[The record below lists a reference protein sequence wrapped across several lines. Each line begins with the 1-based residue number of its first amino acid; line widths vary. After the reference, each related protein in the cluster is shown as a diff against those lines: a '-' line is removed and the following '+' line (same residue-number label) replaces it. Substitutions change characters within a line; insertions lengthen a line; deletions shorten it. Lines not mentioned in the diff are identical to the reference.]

1 MVTIPQGN
9 YDNQKIII
17 GKQVTKD
24 NTPLAYKSPMENM
37 VNLTNNLIPDNSNLK
52 VEMWA
57 NSNDYAWNEGSKLS
71 ESEVYTAVKDG
82 KLKYCI
88 WDSIDCNTEFF
99 YQKYDVLGLSAQ
111 FSTWLNEYNTITG
124 NYGLILEVTFK
135 DLNTQENFAKIYS
148 CQFDSSE
155 FFGDIYNFET
165 YYTQE
170 KVFDLSDYK
179 DSAIVRLRLFPY
191 QRRNFT
197 TVEGEDVPYLN
208 EDDFSNIPPNIYM
221 KDFMISLGT
230 YSNEITEDTAEIM
243 TDSSMTY
250 DKDVQN
256 DLVEYDLVWVTNYL
270 LDHKELL
277 PVEAELITD
286 NLKHLL
292 RLYNSGVIAKI
303 KYEREFESLLTTYGY
318 EDIENNFISPIMH
331 KKNREINNL
340 KYINLRWIH
349 IFENQVKVV
358 EEDEIPEDYEI
369 RWYRYKPG
377 APSPDQFS
385 GAHWEYLAAAGEESS
400 TLNKITV
407 EFQPDVNNNEE
418 KIKVIIIKKEKDIQD
433 NLKEYKIAISN
444 VLEFTNNTQVRD
456 SITFEDI
463 SALTLRV
470 DGNFHGN
477 YLLYDRSGKLGKNE
491 WDTEYSITA
500 LFKDQPLAVEDC
512 SLIEWTIPTENTM
525 IKSYKPIGEKDSTI
539 YYYIKNYLDNK
550 AINNTISL
558 KIIKDGLEYAAAATL
573 RFGTAGTNGSNYTM
587 ALIWDDNKKAINVQ
601 PDEFNEGDKLSTDD
615 QDKYALKGTLYV
627 YDQSG
632 SPVDLSSAKIELSWA
647 TAADCNLLKNNSAD
661 GTNNYIFEDEEE
673 DIYYPVFITNDQNSL
688 QPLTSFVS
696 GFSPRQ
702 PDPTNKDFYYFKQSN
717 FNSQLHTYKKFNLEN
732 KTFEDF
738 TPTSGVSYG
747 AVYRKR
753 YETDL
758 KKKKIEFKQVSVVN
772 SSKEVVSGKTVLYNS
787 QRRYFIKYNGQ
798 YILDPWD
805 KYQSSETYYEPIL
818 VAPRIDDSNQSG
830 SSQLI
835 ANIDGQRVTISYETP
850 FNNLNYIYI
859 LKITLNNFGDYP
871 LIMYKPIALTST
883 KGTNLM
889 VNYINGPED
898 VRYAT
903 TGETDFNKNPY
914 EIEVTYIDETDSEII
929 KYYYN
934 EELSQDQ
941 TRILNSNYA
950 PDGETPDPKPTGTGG
965 TPEHEHLRG
974 YWRLIIAENYDK
986 WNPAEENNQFYPSLK
1001 ETALGWFKQPS
1012 DNATY
1017 NVQTIKKGKKRKFQD
1032 RYWLTY
1038 RKPILKPPAVY
1049 YKDAAPY
1056 AVQFLKLGGTVLW
1069 TQPIFVYQDNY
1080 PSTTLNQWNG
1090 KDIITDNDTGTI
1102 VANGFAAGHKNSD
1115 NTFSGVVLGDWSR
1128 TDTDRSF
1135 AVNETGVYGFNHGA
1149 MSYALKDDGTAF
1161 FGKDGRGRIYIDGN
1175 NATIKSAS
1183 WRYDKPEGMMID
1195 LDDGILDTRSQNSQV
1210 YISPNKDNLLNV
1222 QVTINGEN
1230 GKEKKDILHVGDS
1243 SYYLRTANYKK
1254 ESQTTPGTGTQID
1267 LNAGTIT
1274 SYNFE
1279 LNTIKT
1285 YDENLGL
1292 KKGISLNSSIP
1303 EILVRYD
1310 QEGKTPFY
1318 LMRLN
1323 AKENYFYLQSPN
1335 YDTTNRTGTRINLR
1349 DGIISS
1355 YGFKL
1360 DAIQSQNNEQ
1370 AKDALQGI
1378 FLSSAGPKFQ
1388 IRSDTITGKTATPQ
1402 YLINIDNASNVFYL
1416 ASKDYNTT
1424 NHTGTQI
1431 NLADGKITSYNLDLQ
1446 AFGTVGSYNGNS
1458 YDHTGKLL
1466 RLNSGAAYYPLK
1478 IGTQDDEEFKVT
1490 WGGKLIATGA
1500 QISGKINATQGGN
1513 IAGWQINE
1521 DNLYKTCKTES
1532 GEEYEIKI
1540 SSETKDLGGHEGMGN
1555 IFEVKYKENANASST
1570 YPFAVKANGA
1580 LIATSGQI
1588 AGWTIDKDSLLKT
1601 SESRDADGN
1610 LIATYDIKI
1619 SSKTTNDKNQEGMG
1633 NIFEVKVKEGNN
1645 SSTYPFAVKANGT
1658 LIANSGRIGSWNIS
1672 TGAAQSLYKT
1682 RTTDDS
1688 NDNNVGTIYLGG
1700 ATYGIYVN
1708 NGRFSV
1714 DYSGN
1719 MIANSGTFKGKLEG
1733 ATGNFSGKI
1742 TANSGTIGGWT
1753 INSPDTDNGS
1763 LTKVREYSQTNSGR
1777 VYLGG
1782 NQYAIWV
1789 NDKFK
1794 VDYSGNMTAT
1804 SGKFTGTITS
1814 STITGS
1820 SITAGN
1826 GNFVAN
1832 SSGVSVK
1839 GSITATA
1846 YYMGNYTSSFSPQ
1859 SLDVI
1864 TSIGMLPDGTI
1875 KYINGATISFISL
1888 TTAAAKSVY
1897 TRSSGCFIAGT
1908 KISMADGTYKNIE
1921 DVQKNNLILSY
1932 DENKSNYVIGKVLR
1946 TKKNNIST
1954 KIVKILL
1961 SNNIEIN
1968 MTLSHPILTTAG
1980 WKALDCNAA
1989 FIEHGIVC
1997 ELLSKNDQI
2006 ITQNGIFSIKNMVEY
2021 NYNLPVYNL
2030 TIDKYHTYIANTC
2043 IVHNT
2048 IVVAETK

>member
-24 NTPLAYKSPMENM
+24 NTPLVYKSPMENI

-88 WDSIDCNTEFF
+88 WDSNDCNTEFF

-197 TVEGEDVPYLN
+197 TIEGEDVPYPN

-250 DKDVQN
+250 DKDIQN
-256 DLVEYDLVWVTNYL
+256 NLLEYEPNWITNYL

-277 PVEAELITD
+277 HVEQPESITD
-286 NLKHLL
+286 ITYNLEHLL
-292 RLYNSGVIAKI
+292 RLYNSGVISK
-303 KYEREFESLLTTYGY
+303 RRHRDEFESLLTTYRY
-318 EDIENNFISPIMH
+318 EDIENNFISPIMR

-358 EEDEIPEDYEI
+358 EEDEIPKDYEI

-385 GAHWEYLAAAGEESS
+385 GAHWEYLAAAGEESL

-407 EFQPDVNNNEE
+407 EFQPNVNNNEE
-418 KIKVIIIKKEKDIQD
+418 KIKVIIIKKEKDIQN
-433 NLKEYKIAISN
+433 NLKEYKIATSN

-491 WDTEYSITA
+491 WDTEYSVTA

-525 IKSYKPIGEKDSTI
+525 IKSYKQIGEKDSTI
-539 YYYIKNYLDNK
+539 YYYIKNYLDNN
-550 AINNTISL
+550 ATNNTISL

-587 ALIWDDNKKAINVQ
+587 ALIWDDNKKAIDVQ
-601 PDEFNEGDKLSTDD
+601 PDEFNEGDKLSTED
-615 QDKYALKGTLYV
+615 QNKYALKGTLYV

-647 TAADCNLLKNNSAD
+647 TAADCNLLKNNSID
-661 GTNNYIFEDEEE
+661 GTNNYIFEDEEK

-702 PDPTNKDFYYFKQSN
+702 PDPTNKNARYKDFYYFKQSN
-717 FNSQLHTYKKFNLEN
+717 FDFQHHTYKKFNLEN

-738 TPTSGVSYG
+738 TLTNGVPYG
-747 AVYRKR
+747 AIYRKK
-753 YETDL
+753 YGTAS
-758 KKKKIEFKQVSVVN
+758 KKKIEFKQVSVVN

-805 KYQSSETYYEPIL
+805 EYQSSETYYEPIL

-914 EIEVTYIDETDSEII
+914 EIEVTYIDETYSEII

-941 TRILNSNYA
+941 TRILNSNIQN
-950 PDGETPDPKPTGTGG
+950 GDPVPTGTGG
-965 TPEHEHLRG
+965 TPEHKHLRG

-986 WNPAEENNQFYPSLK
+986 WNPAKENNQFYPSLK

-1017 NVQTIKKGKKRKFQD
+1017 NVQTIKKGRIRTFQD
-1032 RYWLTY
+1032 RDWLTY

-1128 TDTDRSF
+1128 TDIDRSF

-1195 LDDGILDTRSQNSQV
+1195 LDDGILDTRSQKSQV
-1210 YISPNKDNLLNV
+1210 YISPDSNNLLNI
-1222 QVTINGEN
+1222 QVTKD
-1230 GKEKKDILHVGDS
+1230 GKKKDILHVGDS
-1243 SYYLRTANYKK
+1243 SYYLRTANYNKD
-1254 ESQTTPGTGTQID
+1254 SQDNPGTGTEIN
-1267 LNAGTIT
+1267 LNTGTIT

-1279 LNTIKT
+1279 LNTVKT

-1292 KKGISLNSSIP
+1292 KKGISLNSSTP

-1335 YDTTNRTGTRINLR
+1335 YDTTNKTGTLINLR

-1478 IGTQDDEEFKVT
+1478 IGTQDNEEFKVT

-1500 QISGKINATQGGN
+1500 QISGKINATEGGS

-1521 DNLYKTCKTES
+1521 DNLYKQS
-1532 GEEYEIKI
+1532 GKYEVKI
-1540 SSETKDLGGHEGMGN
+1540 SSETKDLGGNEGMGN
-1555 IFEVKYKENANASST
+1555 IFEIKSKNSAGSSF
-1570 YPFAVKANGA
+1570 YPFAVKANGSIFVKDPNDNILFKA
-1580 LIATSGQI
+1580 GSDGVTVSGEITAGSGQI

-1645 SSTYPFAVKANGT
+1645 SSVYPFAVKANGT

-1700 ATYGIYVN
+1700 STYGIYVN
-1708 NGRFSV
+1708 NGQFSV

-1719 MIANSGTFKGKLEG
+1719 MIANSGTFSGNLNAASGTFKGNLDAAGGTFKGKLQAASG
-1733 ATGNFSGKI
+1733 SFKGDISAATGTFKG
-1742 TANSGTIGGWT
+1742 
-1753 INSPDTDNGS
+1753 
-1763 LTKVREYSQTNSGR
+1763 
-1777 VYLGG
+1777 
-1782 NQYAIWV
+1782 AISIKDAS
-1789 NDKFK
+1789 NNILFK
-1794 VDYSGNMTAT
+1794 AD
-1804 SGKFTGTITS
+1804 
-1814 STITGS
+1814 
-1820 SITAGN
+1820 
-1826 GNFVAN
+1826 
-1832 SSGVSVK
+1832 SSGVTVN
-1839 GSITATA
+1839 GSGSFSGAVIATTLSA
-1846 YYMGNYTSSFSPQ
+1846 SDANGISMGNSTFHKNSIS
-1859 SLDVI
+1859 VI
-1864 TSIGMLPDGTI
+1864 TGITLNSDRTI
-1875 KYINGATISFISL
+1875 KNIEYEKIYFIS
-1888 TTAAAKSVY
+1888 TGGTG
-1897 TRSSGCFIAGT
+1897 TPTIGCFVAGT
-1908 KISMADGTYKNIE
+1908 KISMANGTFKNIE
-1921 DVQKNNLILSY
+1921 NIQKNDLIIAY
-1932 DENKSNYVIGKVLR
+1932 NENKNIFTIGKVLR
-1946 TKKNNIST
+1946 TKINNIST
-1954 KIVKILL
+1954 KIMKIIL

-1968 MTLSHPILTTAG
+1968 MTLSHPILTTQG
-1980 WKALDCNAA
+1980 WKAIDCNAA

-1997 ELLSKNDQI
+1997 GKLSIKDQI
-2006 ITQNGIFSIKNMVEY
+2006 ITQNGIFSIKKLEEY
-2021 NYNLPVYNL
+2021 DYNLPVYNF
-2030 TIDKYHTYIANTC
+2030 TVDKYHTYIADTC
-2043 IVHNT
+2043 IVHNAY
-2048 IVVAETK
+2048 VVVPTK

>member
-17 GKQVTKD
+17 GKQITKD
-24 NTPLAYKSPMENM
+24 NTPLVYKSPMENM

-88 WDSIDCNTEFF
+88 WDSSNCNTEFF

-197 TVEGEDVPYLN
+197 TIEGEDVPYPN

-250 DKDVQN
+250 DKNIQN
-256 DLVEYDLVWVTNYL
+256 DLSEYDLVWVANYL

-277 PVEAELITD
+277 PVEAEIITD

-292 RLYNSGVIAKI
+292 RLYSSGVIAKI

-318 EDIENNFISPIMH
+318 EDIENNFIIPIMN
-331 KKNREINNL
+331 KRNREINNL

-349 IFENQVKVV
+349 IFENQVKIV
-358 EEDEIPEDYEI
+358 EENEIPEDYEI

-400 TLNKITV
+400 TLNKVTV
-407 EFQPDVNNNEE
+407 EFQPNVNNNEE
-418 KIKVIIIKKEKDIQD
+418 KIKVIIIKKEKDIQ
-433 NLKEYKIAISN
+433 NNFKEYKIATSN
-444 VLEFTNNTQVRD
+444 VLEFTNNTQIRD
-456 SITFEDI
+456 NTTFEDI
-463 SALTLRV
+463 FALTLRA

-491 WDTEYSITA
+491 WDTEYSVTA

-525 IKSYKPIGEKDSTI
+525 IKSYKPIGEKDNI
-539 YYYIKNYLDNK
+539 VYYYIKNYLDNN
-550 AINNTISL
+550 ATNNTINL
-558 KIIKDGLEYAAAATL
+558 KIIKDGLEYTAATTL

-587 ALIWDDNKKAINVQ
+587 AIEWNSARQAVDLNPENNELI
-601 PDEFNEGDKLSTDD
+601 
-615 QDKYALKGTLYV
+615 GTIWL

-632 SPVDLSSAKIELSWA
+632 SPVDLSETTI
-647 TAADCNLLKNNSAD
+647 TAEWNTAVDCNLLWNNNQFYYEFEEEKNN
-661 GTNNYIFEDEEE
+661 
-673 DIYYPVFITNDQNSL
+673 IYYPVVFCNKDVKSMWRL
-688 QPLTSFVS
+688 VKDSF
-696 GFSPRQ
+696 GENHNEKRQ
-702 PDPTNKDFYYFKQSN
+702 PIAPNAATHGFYYFSDLDASANDYYYYDLNTNQFKRWSKN
-717 FNSQLHTYKKFNLEN
+717 NYNNEN
-732 KTFEDF
+732 ISSFG
-738 TPTSGVSYG
+738 P
-747 AVYRKR
+747 VYRKKR
-753 YETDL
+753 DNEKEYIKTQDTT
-758 KKKKIEFKQVSVVN
+758 IN
-772 SSKEVVSGKTVLYNS
+772 SSKKYFIYNYDQTEKTYSFTEANPAVEDQLSNYWEQIDHKKYKISFEEIKVSQTATEDSVAYNP
-787 QRRYFIKYNGQ
+787 QRLYFIKHNNL
-798 YILDPWD
+798 YIIDPWGE
-805 KYQSSETYYEPIL
+805 YQENETYYVPIL
-818 VAPRIDDSNQSG
+818 DSPKIRDDLIQSSNVLNTS
-830 SSQLI
+830 I
-835 ANIDGQRVTISYETP
+835 NGQKITISYDI
-850 FNNLNYIYI
+850 NNPPNINSIYI
-859 LKITLNNFGDYP
+859 LKIMISNFGDYP
-871 LIMYKPIALTST
+871 LIKYEPIALTNSKT
-883 KGTNLM
+883 IK
-889 VNYINGPED
+889 YIEGPSD

-903 TGETDFNKNPY
+903 TGETDFNKNPFS
-914 EIEVTYIDETDSEII
+914 V
-929 KYYYN
+929 
-934 EELSQDQ
+934 
-941 TRILNSNYA
+941 SNA
-950 PDGETPDPKPTGTGG
+950 EDG
-965 TPEHEHLRG
+965 R
-974 YWRLIIAENYDK
+974 WRLIIAEQFDN
-986 WNPAEENNQFYPSLK
+986 WNPNEESNQFNPSLK
-1001 ETALGWFKQPS
+1001 ETTVD
-1012 DNATY
+1012 DNH
-1017 NVQTIKKGKKRKFQD
+1017 QIISSESIQIDGQD
-1032 RYWLTY
+1032 WLIY
-1038 RKPILKPPAVY
+1038 KKPILNPPALY

-1056 AVQFLKLGGTVLW
+1056 AVQFIQDEQPVW

-1128 TDTDRSF
+1128 TDIDRSF

-1195 LDDGILDTRSQNSQV
+1195 LDDGILDTRSQSSQV
-1210 YISPNKDNLLNV
+1210 YISPNKNNLLNI
-1222 QVTINGEN
+1222 QVTN
-1230 GKEKKDILHVGDS
+1230 GKEKKNILHVGDN
-1243 SYYLRTANYKK
+1243 SYYLRTANYNKD
-1254 ESQTTPGTGTQID
+1254 SQDNPGTGTEIN
-1267 LNAGTIT
+1267 LNTGTIT

-1279 LNTIKT
+1279 LDTIKT
-1285 YDENLGL
+1285 YKTITDNGSNLDL
-1292 KKGISLNSSIP
+1292 KKGISLNSSAP
-1303 EILVRYD
+1303 KILVRYD
-1310 QEGKTPFY
+1310 QEEEKISPFY
-1318 LMRLN
+1318 LLRLD
-1323 AKENYFYLQSPN
+1323 AEKDYFYLQSKN
-1335 YDTTNRTGTRINLR
+1335 
-1349 DGIISS
+1349 
-1355 YGFKL
+1355 
-1360 DAIQSQNNEQ
+1360 
-1370 AKDALQGI
+1370 
-1378 FLSSAGPKFQ
+1378 
-1388 IRSDTITGKTATPQ
+1388 
-1402 YLINIDNASNVFYL
+1402 
-1416 ASKDYNTT
+1416 YNTT

-1431 NLADGKITSYNLDLQ
+1431 NLKQGQITSYNLDLQ
-1446 AFGTVGSYNGNS
+1446 AFGTVGSYNGNE

-1478 IGTQDDEEFKVT
+1478 IGTNGNEEFKVT
-1490 WGGKLIATGA
+1490 WDGKLIATGA
-1500 QISGKINATQGGN
+1500 QISGKINATEGGS

-1521 DNLYKTCKTES
+1521 DNLYK
-1532 GEEYEIKI
+1532 
-1540 SSETKDLGGHEGMGN
+1540 ETSDG
-1555 IFEVKYKENANASST
+1555 KY
-1570 YPFAVKANGA
+1570 F
-1580 LIATSGQI
+1580 
-1588 AGWTIDKDSLLKT
+1588 
-1601 SESRDADGN
+1601 
-1610 LIATYDIKI
+1610 IKI
-1619 SSKTTNDKNQEGMG
+1619 SSKTKNDKNQEGMG
-1633 NIFEVKVKEGNN
+1633 NIFEVRYKENESASSVYPFAVKANGALIASSGQIAGWTINEDNLYKETGDGKYFIKISSKTTDNGENEGMGNIFEVRYKADAN
-1645 SSTYPFAVKANGT
+1645 TSSVYPFAVKANGT

-1700 ATYGIYVN
+1700 STYGIYVN
-1708 NGRFSV
+1708 NGTFAV

-1733 ATGNFSGKI
+1733 ATGTFSGSLQ
-1742 TANSGTIGGWT
+1742 AASG
-1753 INSPDTDNGS
+1753 S
-1763 LTKVREYSQTNSGR
+1763 
-1777 VYLGG
+1777 
-1782 NQYAIWV
+1782 
-1789 NDKFK
+1789 F
-1794 VDYSGNMTAT
+1794 SGN
-1804 SGKFTGTITS
+1804 ITS
-1814 STITGS
+1814 STITSGTISGASITGGS
-1820 SITAGN
+1820 ISGASITAG
-1826 GNFVAN
+1826 GGKFVAN
-1832 SSGVSVK
+1832 SSGVSVT

-1888 TTAAAKSVY
+1888 TTTLPSRVY

-1968 MTLSHPILTTAG
+1968 MTLSHPILTTIG

-2048 IVVAETK
+2048 VVVATEK